1 MKWIRPRKWAWEYI
15 IFALGLI
22 LFAALNIGYA
32 TWDVHASQHSFCQII
47 TTINKADSVAPKEGN
62 STTTPGRVYE
72 VQLVKEFQALQR
84 SLGC

>member
-1 MKWIRPRKWAWEYI
+1 MKRLHPGKWPWEYI

-22 LFAALNIGYA
+22 LFTGLNVGYV
-32 TWDVHASQHSFCQII
+32 TWDVHASQHSWCQIVS
-47 TTINKADSVAPKEGN
+47 TINKADSVAPKGGN
-62 STTTPGRVYE
+62 TTTTPGRVYE